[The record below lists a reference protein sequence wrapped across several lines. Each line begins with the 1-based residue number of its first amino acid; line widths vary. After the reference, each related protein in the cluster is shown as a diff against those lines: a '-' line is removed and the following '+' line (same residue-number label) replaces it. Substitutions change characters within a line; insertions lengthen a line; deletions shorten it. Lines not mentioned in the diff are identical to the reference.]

1 MKKMFVFASLI
12 ICFVLSSNGVLAA
25 EVTYQI
31 ERSLEPQEALVIGRV
46 DGIDRKGYVEFYNVR
61 LVSGKLD
68 SNTFL
73 YRFSDMKDFSEVD
86 IGDTYLLSV
95 KKINET
101 DIYEEA
107 FKLCYSVIVDENR
120 KIKINEKVDESGE
133 IIELEWFCNT
143 GNDLQENEDG
153 EYFEINKETGEQTLV
168 FSMESHKWYKN
179 SASDIYSAPD
189 MNSECIQ
196 WNWLFVFCI
205 ILCLSLCL
213 FVFRKTLM
221 RHYPTPGDWKGD

>member
-1 MKKMFVFASLI
+1 MLNQQTLI
-12 ICFVLSSNGVLAA
+12 I
-25 EVTYQI
+25 
-31 ERSLEPQEALVIGRV
+31 
-46 DGIDRKGYVEFYNVR
+46 
-61 LVSGKLD
+61 
-68 SNTFL
+68 
-73 YRFSDMKDFSEVD
+73 
-86 IGDTYLLSV
+86 
-95 KKINET
+95 
-101 DIYEEA
+101 
-107 FKLCYSVIVDENR
+107 
-120 KIKINEKVDESGE
+120 E
-133 IIELEWFCNT
+133 IIHNYTIVLELVNI
-143 GNDLQENEDG
+143 LV
-153 EYFEINKETGEQTLV
+153 GEQTLV